1 MIYIEPED
9 GIRPVLDFIG
19 KCEKTLSIN
28 CYLVD
33 DPNVMTEIRKAVER
47 KVKVR
52 IIVDGKP
59 YGGDGSKGEL
69 DGLKATGASVK
80 IAPQRFEGKATFD
93 HAKYMVSEKFAEIG
107 TANLTEAAFLKNREY
122 IYETDHKKIV
132 KSLQTIFDADWNSSE
147 AGSLPRTDLVVSPG
161 SEPVLASFIR
171 DHGKVYIETEE
182 MGDDKVVLDVLKSKG
197 GKLKLIVPDTVSGGD
212 LKNLMELEKHGIDV
226 RYMPADKLY
235 MHAKIIIAGNSFFI
249 GSENFSTSSL
259 NHNREVAVIIKKRK
273 YLKMVRK
280 TFASD
285 WKSASRK
292 PDK

>member
-1 MIYIEPED
+1 MIYIEPDD

-19 KCEKTLSIN
+19 RSEKSLSIN
-28 CYLVD
+28 CYLID

-93 HAKYMVSEKFAEIG
+93 HAKYMVSEKTAEIG
-107 TANLTEAAFLKNREY
+107 TANLTEAAFQKNREY
-122 IYETDHKKIV
+122 IYETDHRKVV

-161 SEPVLASFIR
+161 SEPFIASFIK
-171 DHGKVYIETEE
+171 DHGKVHIETEE
-182 MGDDKVVLDVLKSKG
+182 MGDDKLVLEVLKSKG
-197 GKLKLIVPDTVSGGD
+197 SKLKIIVPSSVSGGD
-212 LKNLMELEKHGIDV
+212 LKNLMELEKNGVDV
-226 RYMPADKLY
+226 RYMPADRLY
-235 MHAKIIIAGNSFFI
+235 MHAKLIMGGNSFFI
-249 GSENFSTSSL
+249 CSENFSTSSL
-259 NHNREVAVIIKKRK
+259 NHNREVGIIIKKRK
-273 YLKMVRK
+273 YLKMVKRI
-280 TFASD
+280 FATD
-285 WKSASRK
+285 WKSASKK
-292 PDK
+292 PDR